1 MTRKKSYNRFIA
13 IDFETAN
20 TETASACALGIAV
33 VENLSIT
40 EEFYTLI
47 KPPMDYFRFT
57 DIHGITWDDVKN
69 EMTFD
74 ELWPGIQKYFEHID
88 FVAGHNIGF
97 DRTILKGCCSH
108 YNINIP
114 DVKYEC
120 TWQLSRKRLKL
131 KSNAL
136 DKVSA
141 YFGIELNHHNAL
153 SDAKACAKIMIN
165 FLAPNDAVL
174 CF

>member
-1 MTRKKSYNRFIA
+1 MLPKHNRFIA

-20 TETASACALGIAV
+20 YETTSACALGIVV

-40 EEFYTLI
+40 GEYYTLI
-47 KPPMDYFRFT
+47 KPPMENFKFT
-57 DIHGITWDDVKN
+57 DIHGITWDHVKDR
-69 EMTFD
+69 MTFN
-74 ELWPGIQKYFEHID
+74 ELWPGIQKYFENID

-97 DRTILKGCCSH
+97 DRAVLKGCCGH

-114 DVKYEC
+114 EVTYKC
-120 TWQLSRKRLKL
+120 TWQLSRKKLKL

-153 SDAKACAKIMIN
+153 SDAIACAKIMIN
-165 FLAPNDAVL
+165 FLS
-174 CF
+174 